1 MSPLLLM
8 VISFGIRK
16 RNDGKCDT
24 FNEKSIIFGNAFP
37 LFHSAI
43 YGKAEEVAFG
53 WIKSGVGVRFE
64 LEKRRR
70 DIWSAFCF
78 LFLQSPLFHRNSITL
93 SQIANNN
100 HIEQR
105 QYLIHSKWQKLK
117 RTLRECRQRR
127 VSSDPLSAVT
137 RKTGCGMFS
146 EEQEA
151 SNGYLAS
158 FHAEAFRLHVNCFP
172 FHSFVLS
179 PAITS
184 NNRKRIVKCFPIF
197 IWSHNKK
204 AKNRKKNPQ
213 DTTNGNRMKCCNN
226 FSLAVFSFF

>member
-1 MSPLLLM
+1 
-8 VISFGIRK
+8 
-16 RNDGKCDT
+16 
-24 FNEKSIIFGNAFP
+24 
-37 LFHSAI
+37 
-43 YGKAEEVAFG
+43 
-53 WIKSGVGVRFE
+53 
-64 LEKRRR
+64 
-70 DIWSAFCF
+70 
-78 LFLQSPLFHRNSITL
+78 
-93 SQIANNN
+93 
-100 HIEQR
+100 
-105 QYLIHSKWQKLK
+105 
-117 RTLRECRQRR
+117 
-127 VSSDPLSAVT
+127 
-137 RKTGCGMFS
+137 MFS

-226 FSLAVFSFF
+226 FSLAVFFLLLAVRRISNIAYYLCIFAKRFSLAKEGNSTTICKSFQISCFYIRATLNGEKKSDGNISRFSVEKLSCTISNRKSILSQGILQVRGWF